1 MVKVRYI
8 GPHASVD
15 LPLETGEVWQVPRG
29 ADVDV
34 PAAVRDRLI
43 RQESNW
49 EEVKEKPTPA
59 KKSDK
64 DD

>member
-34 PAAVRDRLI
+34 PAAVRDNLV
-43 RQESNW
+43 RQKANW
-49 EEVKEKPTPA
+49 EEVKEKPAP
-59 KKSDK
+59 KK
-64 DD
+64 DDDKK